1 MRPMCRWRTTSAVA
15 AALLAVACTPS
26 EREPRG
32 DRSNPKRTPDSTVT
46 VVVVGDPTT
55 LDPYARRATSL
66 TQALARPV
74 YRSLFRLDADGHPEK
89 DLVDDLVVRG
99 RRAVASLV
107 AGPLTARDVVA
118 SARRARAPSG
128 FVGLEIRAV
137 GRRRVELR
145 GGNGGWARRLARA
158 TWVLPNGR
166 ATGNGGGPF
175 RVAHYTPGFETVLE
189 RRRPASDASSIT
201 RVRVRV
207 APDTPTALRLI
218 DEGRADAGWIP
229 STVNLEERV
238 VRAGLVHAG
247 VIGWESIALDFRRSL
262 LSSAGRAWVAQ
273 GAGRGRLGGGL
284 VRDEGEIAHDEVPAG
299 AVRPAA
305 VFLAAPAEDELLVL
319 LLRAVQRRLA
329 ARGAGAEAVTVPA
342 GDPFP
347 PGAVRIVRLLGVPG
361 APSASFPATWPLF
374 RVESTLVWRPGL
386 SGPQPNPTLDGPLWN
401 LEEWRLER
409 PL

>member
-1 MRPMCRWRTTSAVA
+1 MRPVCRWRTTSAVA

-26 EREPRG
+26 ERGAGG
-32 DRSNPKRTPDSTVT
+32 DRANPKRTADSTVT

-55 LDPYARRATSL
+55 LDPYARRATFL

-74 YRSLFRLDADGHPEK
+74 YASLFRLGPDGNPEK
-89 DLVDDLVVRG
+89 DLVNDLVVRRG
-99 RRAVASLV
+99 RALVSLV

-128 FVGLEIRAV
+128 FAGLEVRAV

-145 GGNGGWARRLARA
+145 GANGGWARRLARA
-158 TWVLPNGR
+158 TWVLPKGR

-175 RVAHYTPGFETVLE
+175 RVTQHTPGFETVLE
-189 RRRPASDASSIT
+189 RRPESSGSSIT
-201 RVRVRV
+201 KVRVRV
-207 APDTPTALRLI
+207 APDTPAALRLI

-238 VRAGLVHAG
+238 VRAGLVYAG
-247 VIGWESIALDFRRSL
+247 VIGWESIALDFRRSSL
-262 LSSAGRAWVAQ
+262 APPGRAWVAQ

-284 VRDEGEIAHDEVPAG
+284 VRDEGEIARDPVPPG
-299 AVRPAA
+299 AVRPPA
-305 VFLAAPAEDELLVL
+305 VFLAAPAGDELLVL

-347 PGAVRIVRLLGVPG
+347 PGAVRIVRLLGAPG
-361 APSASFPATWPLF
+361 APAASFPATWPLF

-386 SGPQPNPTLDGPLWN
+386 SGLQPNPTLDGPLWN